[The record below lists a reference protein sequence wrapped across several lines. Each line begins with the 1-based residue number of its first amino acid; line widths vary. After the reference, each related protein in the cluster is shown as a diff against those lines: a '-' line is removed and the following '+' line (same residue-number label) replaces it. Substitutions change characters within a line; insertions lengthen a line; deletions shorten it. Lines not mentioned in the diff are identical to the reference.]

1 MERSILFSSTMAKAI
16 LADKKTVTRRTIT
29 ARSPPECP
37 YGPTGTHLWVKED
50 FYAYGRWES
59 RPDSGITRAAWHFID
74 MTLQSGQSY
83 QYTTPEGYNRQ
94 HRAKSLPTWWYRPG
108 RLMPRKASRTTLE
121 VTDVHTEKLHDIT
134 DEQAQAEGFYPIH
147 DSVHVY
153 FANHLPAPHTGL
165 SPTPVI
171 AFATWWQRSQREL
184 PWSENPEVW
193 VISFRRL
200 H

>member
-1 MERSILFSSTMAKAI
+1 MERSILFSTTMVDAI
-16 LADKKTVTRRTIT
+16 LADRKTVTRRTIT
-29 ARSPPECP
+29 ARSPPACP
-37 YGPTGTHLWVKED
+37 YGPPGTHLWLKED

-59 RPDSGITRAAWHFID
+59 RHSLSKNRQVRHFVD

-83 QYTTPEGYNRQ
+83 QHTPPEALNRD
-94 HRAKSLPTWWYRPG
+94 ALPDDHPAWWPRPG
-108 RLMPRKASRTTLE
+108 RSMPRKASRATVE
-121 VTDVHTEKLHDIT
+121 VTGVATEYLHDIT

-147 DSVHVY
+147 DSAQVY

-171 AFATWWQRSQREL
+171 AFASWWQMSQREQS
-184 PWSENPEVW
+184 WNDNPLVW

-200 H
+200 